1 MKVKTKN
8 NEKNK
13 LSQADRKLTKEF
25 PSPEIADTPNESSE
39 PSILLD
45 ENLITLKKVHAILLN
60 CSNLTNKQKFDFAT
74 SERFFMKL
82 YLKKLS
88 DALKEL

>member
-1 MKVKTKN
+1 MNVKTKKSG
-8 NEKNK
+8 KNK
-13 LSQADRKLTKEF
+13 VSSEDRTFSEEF
-25 PSPEIADTPNESSE
+25 PPSQTENIPRKPSE

-60 CSNLTNKQKFDFAT
+60 CSNLTDKQKFDFAS

-88 DALKEL
+88 DALKES

>member
-1 MKVKTKN
+1 MDVKHKN
-8 NEKNK
+8 NEINR
-13 LSQADRKLTKEF
+13 LSSADRKLTE
-25 PSPEIADTPNESSE
+25 EIPTPGIDDTLSESSE
-39 PSILLD
+39 PSVLLD

-60 CSNLTNKQKFDFAT
+60 CSNLTDKQKFDFAT

-88 DALKEL
+88 DALKEP